1 MKSCGEHGVCAQAA
15 LSSARIREVRAILTS
30 CDGSVP
36 IALICRR
43 LSSFYRRIKRKCR
56 DAKYII
62 SNLESIIC
70 GTAFFFF
77 FLFEFETVAENEK
90 RYLPYPSPSFLFIC
104 FFFFSLVSFSS
115 YILIVLISILIPI
128 EDIRQ
133 EFDEKERHSA
143 IYIVGKVLYF

>member
-1 MKSCGEHGVCAQAA
+1 MPRCQVYNFQ
-15 LSSARIREVRAILTS
+15 LRIDNLWN
-30 CDGSVP
+30 SV
-36 IALICRR
+36 L
-43 LSSFYRRIKRKCR
+43 
-56 DAKYII
+56 
-62 SNLESIIC
+62 
-70 GTAFFFF
+70 FF
-77 FLFEFETVAENEK
+77 FLFEFETVPENVI
-90 RYLPYPSPSFLFIC
+90 SPSFLFIC

>member
-77 FLFEFETVAENEK
+77 YYLNLKLFQKTKNVI
-90 RYLPYPSPSFLFIC
+90 SPSFLFIC

>member
-1 MKSCGEHGVCAQAA
+1 M
-15 LSSARIREVRAILTS
+15 RAILTS

-43 LSSFYRRIKRKCR
+43 LSSFYRRIKRKYR

-77 FLFEFETVAENEK
+77 YLNLKLLQKTKK

-115 YILIVLISILIPI
+115 YILIVLISILISI

>member
-77 FLFEFETVAENEK
+77 LFEFETVAENEK
-90 RYLPYPSPSFLFIC
+90 TLSPLSLPLFFIHLLLFLFSGFFLFVHSYC
-104 FFFFSLVSFSS
+104 FN
-115 YILIVLISILIPI
+115 I
-128 EDIRQ
+128 DINTDR
-133 EFDEKERHSA
+133 RHSTG
-143 IYIVGKVLYF
+143 IR

>member
-70 GTAFFFF
+70 GTAFFS

-90 RYLPYPSPSFLFIC
+90 TLSPLSLPLFFIHLLLLLFSGFFLFVHSYC
-104 FFFFSLVSFSS
+104 FN
-115 YILIVLISILIPI
+115 I
-128 EDIRQ
+128 DINIDR
-133 EFDEKERHSA
+133 RHSTG
-143 IYIVGKVLYF
+143 IR

>member
-62 SNLESIIC
+62 SNLESIIY

-77 FLFEFETVAENEK
+77 YLNLKLLQKTKK
-90 RYLPYPSPSFLFIC
+90 RYLPLFFIHLLLLLFSGFFLFVHSYC
-104 FFFFSLVSFSS
+104 FN
-115 YILIVLISILIPI
+115 I
-128 EDIRQ
+128 DINIDR
-133 EFDEKERHSA
+133 RHSTG
-143 IYIVGKVLYF
+143 IR

>member
-36 IALICRR
+36 IALICRW

-70 GTAFFFF
+70 GTAFIFFY
-77 FLFEFETVAENEK
+77 LNLKLLQKTKK
-90 RYLPYPSPSFLFIC
+90 RYLPLFFIHLLLLLFSGLFLFVHSYC
-104 FFFFSLVSFSS
+104 FN
-115 YILIVLISILIPI
+115 I
-128 EDIRQ
+128 DINIDR
-133 EFDEKERHSA
+133 RHSTG
-143 IYIVGKVLYF
+143 IR

>member
-56 DAKYII
+56 DTKYII

-77 FLFEFETVAENEK
+77 YLNLKLLQKTKK
-90 RYLPYPSPSFLFIC
+90 RYLPLFFIHLLLLLFSGFFLFVHSYC
-104 FFFFSLVSFSS
+104 FN
-115 YILIVLISILIPI
+115 I
-128 EDIRQ
+128 DINTDR
-133 EFDEKERHSA
+133 RHSTG
-143 IYIVGKVLYF
+143 IR

>member
-70 GTAFFFF
+70 GTAFIFFY
-77 FLFEFETVAENEK
+77 LNLKLLQKTKK
-90 RYLPYPSPSFLFIC
+90 RYLPLFFIHLLLLLFSGFFLFVHSYC
-104 FFFFSLVSFSS
+104 FN
-115 YILIVLISILIPI
+115 I
-128 EDIRQ
+128 DINTDR
-133 EFDEKERHSA
+133 RHSTG
-143 IYIVGKVLYF
+143 IR

>member
-1 MKSCGEHGVCAQAA
+1 M
-15 LSSARIREVRAILTS
+15 RAILTS

-70 GTAFFFF
+70 GTASFFFYLNLK
-77 FLFEFETVAENEK
+77 LFQKTKNVI
-90 RYLPYPSPSFLFIC
+90 SPSFLFIC

>member
-70 GTAFFFF
+70 GTASFFFY
-77 FLFEFETVAENEK
+77 LNLKLLQKTK
-90 RYLPYPSPSFLFIC
+90 KCYLPYPSPSFLFIC

-115 YILIVLISILIPI
+115 YILIVLISILISI